1 MEVVYRG
8 MIAVFPP
15 DQGDGWS
22 VEEMFAVNKNKVCY
36 HESNRTLWPVGT
48 FCARTFTLWQF
59 VTSFYAEGC
68 HSCMR
73 IWYTV
78 QFVKLHK
85 HAFVLCRGLPLAL
98 FIICDGFLLSPMCCA
113 V

>member
-48 FCARTFTLWQF
+48 
-59 VTSFYAEGC
+59 V
-68 HSCMR
+68 HS
-73 IWYTV
+73 V
-78 QFVKLHK
+78 HAHLHYGN
-85 HAFVLCRGLPLAL
+85 L
-98 FIICDGFLLSPMCCA
+98 
-113 V
+113 